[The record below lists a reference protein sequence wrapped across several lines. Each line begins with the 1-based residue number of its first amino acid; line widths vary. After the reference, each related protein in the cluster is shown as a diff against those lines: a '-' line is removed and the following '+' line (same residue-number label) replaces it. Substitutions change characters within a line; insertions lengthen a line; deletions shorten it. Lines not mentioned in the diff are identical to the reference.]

1 MKENNKNVGGIHMKF
16 NSVEEELAY
25 TKSLLARA
33 SSLLDDVHCGDTKTA
48 KDIDQYLYNEEE
60 E

>member
-1 MKENNKNVGGIHMKF
+1 MTENKKHLGGIYMKF
-16 NSVEEELAY
+16 NSIEEELAH

-48 KDIDQYLYNEEE
+48 KDIEQYLYSEDE
-60 E
+60 